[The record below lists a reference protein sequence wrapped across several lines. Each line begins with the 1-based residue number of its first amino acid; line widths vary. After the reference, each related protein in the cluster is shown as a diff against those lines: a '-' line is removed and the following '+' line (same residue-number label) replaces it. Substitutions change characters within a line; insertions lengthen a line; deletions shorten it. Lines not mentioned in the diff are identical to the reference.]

1 MDDKQKRFIYV
12 CIFYFLS
19 YSSMPFIYGYI
30 QTFLTEMGHTV
41 MERSYVI
48 SIGAITA
55 IVLQFFVGYL
65 CDRYQSNRK
74 FFILGQAIL
83 IAVSWFFYHL
93 TSQPF
98 YQYIFFGAIMGGF
111 YRTVISIQDAWIL
124 ELDDSYKVNFGSL
137 RAFGSFGWAVGC
149 PIAGVVILHFGYTM
163 LGNIFLIMGI
173 ITILLSLRLQD
184 ATKSQKDEKIDFKD
198 VKALLSSKK
207 YILTVVINLFA
218 FLAIEAD
225 GVVIIEKML
234 NLGCTEQFIG
244 LRSSL
249 MAMIELPLFFLGGKV
264 IKKFGSYTLMSF
276 ALLMLGIRFILYGL
290 SPTVLTF
297 LLSSLLQSVTY
308 PLFMVTSKLLVAD
321 VTPKHLSSTGQ
332 TIAQSLLA
340 GVAVLF
346 GPLFAGWMISSFGT
360 SNTFYAL
367 SVITFFALFLAC
379 RSRKE
384 ILDDNS

>member
-1 MDDKQKRFIYV
+1 MDVKQKRFIYV

-173 ITILLSLRLQD
+173 IMDFGVPAAPINGIYVGMGGMMMVQLICSVSVSTMVQSSNYKRQMQTSVPSIVCGVYLLLANTFS
-184 ATKSQKDEKIDFKD
+184 II
-198 VKALLSSKK
+198 VK
-207 YILTVVINLFA
+207 
-218 FLAIEAD
+218 FL
-225 GVVIIEKML
+225 GMKML
-234 NLGCTEQFIG
+234 EW
-244 LRSSL
+244 
-249 MAMIELPLFFLGGKV
+249 
-264 IKKFGSYTLMSF
+264 
-276 ALLMLGIRFILYGL
+276 
-290 SPTVLTF
+290 
-297 LLSSLLQSVTY
+297 
-308 PLFMVTSKLLVAD
+308 D
-321 VTPKHLSSTGQ
+321 
-332 TIAQSLLA
+332 
-340 GVAVLF
+340 
-346 GPLFAGWMISSFGT
+346 
-360 SNTFYAL
+360 L
-367 SVITFFALFLAC
+367 SVIANGIIFNAVFTVIMVLYMGGALKAFWPATICFMIVYFSYYSLSSAFNFMEADVPLLVSIELAIVI
-379 RSRKE
+379 SYAMIITAI
-384 ILDDNS
+384 ILMYLIFVAMYKRDFSKQNFETQLKRAK